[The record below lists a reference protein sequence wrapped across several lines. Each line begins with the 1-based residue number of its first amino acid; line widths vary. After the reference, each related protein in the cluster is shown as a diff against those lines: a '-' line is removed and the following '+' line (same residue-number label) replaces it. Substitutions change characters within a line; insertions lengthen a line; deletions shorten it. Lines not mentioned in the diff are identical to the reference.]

1 MRNTFDKAYYDR
13 YYRNP
18 KTRVFTPAVARR
30 QATFIATYL
39 KHLEIPITNILDI
52 GCGVGTVLK
61 TLGKEFPRA
70 QTRGVEPSGY
80 LCRRYG
86 WVAGSVV
93 DYRSDHPY
101 DLVVCND
108 VLGYLNDKVCT
119 KALANLAELSASV
132 LFLGVLTR
140 EDYEICDQNRTDPQQ
155 WIAIG
160 GVVPAAPDPPF
171 RQRRRG
177 IVFEKAAPCDRL
189 ASGSDR
195 VIRPVLRSSHLVS
208 TV

>member
-18 KTRVFTPAVARR
+18 QTRVFTPAVARR
-30 QATFIATYL
+30 QAGFIASYL
-39 KHLEIPITNILDI
+39 KHLEIPIDDILDI

-61 TLGKEFPRA
+61 ALGKEFPRA
-70 QTRGVEPSGY
+70 RTRGVELSEY

-86 WVAGSVV
+86 WTSGSVV
-93 DYRSDHPY
+93 DYTSDEPH

-119 KALANLAELSASV
+119 KALANLAKLSANV

-140 EDYEICDQNRTDPQQ
+140 EDYEICDQHRTDPQQ
-155 WIAIG
+155 RMRT
-160 GVVPAAPDPPF
+160 AAWY
-171 RQRRRG
+171 RRRLTRHFVNVG
-177 IVFEKAAPCDRL
+177 GGLFLKKPLQVTVWHLDRL
-189 ASGSDR
+189 E
-195 VIRPVLRSSHLVS
+195 
-208 TV
+208 

>member
-18 KTRVFTPAVARR
+18 QTRVFTPAVARR
-30 QATFIATYL
+30 QATFIASYL

-70 QTRGVEPSGY
+70 QTRGVEHSGY

-86 WVAGSVV
+86 WAAGSVV

-108 VLGYLNDKVCT
+108 VVGYLSDKVCT
-119 KALANLAELSASV
+119 TALANLAELSASV
-132 LFLGVLTR
+132 LYLGVLTR

-155 WIAIG
+155 WMR
-160 GVVPAAPDPPF
+160 PAAWY
-171 RQRRRG
+171 RRRLTRHFVNVG
-177 IVFEKAAPCDRL
+177 GGLFLKKPLHVTIWHLDRL
-189 ASGSDR
+189 GN
-195 VIRPVLRSSHLVS
+195 L
-208 TV
+208 

>member
-18 KTRVFTPAVARR
+18 QTRVFTPSVARR
-30 QATFIATYL
+30 QAAFIASYL

-70 QTRGVEPSGY
+70 QTRGVEHSGY

-108 VLGYLNDKVCT
+108 VLGYLNDKACT
-119 KALANLAELSASV
+119 KALANLAELSSSV

-155 WIAIG
+155 WMRPVAWY
-160 GVVPAAPDPPF
+160 
-171 RQRRRG
+171 RRRLTRHFVNVG
-177 IVFEKAAPCDRL
+177 GGLFLKKPLHVTIWHLDRL
-189 ASGSDR
+189 GN
-195 VIRPVLRSSHLVS
+195 L
-208 TV
+208 